1 MQELRV
7 VDALLTTARA
17 PHAGDITPA
26 VVSVTQAT
34 QPHAPRRVPFGLA
47 LLLYLFVAWAL
58 GVVAILRRHDLGRFA
73 SAALAHVQRD
83 VAALGAAIHALAPA
97 TPMAAAAVTA
107 VLLVDLVLLGA
118 VLYGY
123 RRLRPMLAG
132 YLNRGPRP

>member
-17 PHAGDITPA
+17 PHAGDITAA

-47 LLLYLFVAWAL
+47 LLLYLFAAWAL
-58 GVVAILRRHDLGRFA
+58 GVVAILRRHDLGRLA
-73 SAALAHVQRD
+73 GAAFAHVQRD

-107 VLLVDLVLLGA
+107 VLLVDLVLLVA